1 VPAVSARRWRGHAEQ
16 RRAADRG
23 RPAEDEPQTPLTFKR
38 IFIQELKLNIP
49 WASLRYQLAKVS
61 SRPRRLLRS
70 ARLARQ
76 PSPICLPARLPALS
90 LDSRTRGD
98 GRCAC
103 DVRPA
108 QIRVR
113 NAEMALLAGGDEST
127 AGDVAADGAADVT
140 VKDDAAQTLDSSQ
153 MSWVYS
159 LVTQALAI
167 LIVSSLTLR
176 TNELHSSFE
185 SMESPST

>member
-1 VPAVSARRWRGHAEQ
+1 M
-16 RRAADRG
+16 
-23 RPAEDEPQTPLTFKR
+23 
-38 IFIQELKLNIP
+38 
-49 WASLRYQLAKVS
+49 
-61 SRPRRLLRS
+61 
-70 ARLARQ
+70 
-76 PSPICLPARLPALS
+76 
-90 LDSRTRGD
+90 
-98 GRCAC
+98 C
-103 DVRPA
+103 DARPA

-113 NAEMALLAGGDEST
+113 NAELVLLAGGDESA
-127 AGDVAADGAADVT
+127 AGDGAADGAADVT
-140 VKDDAAQTLDSSQ
+140 VKDDAAQTLDNSQ